1 LGASQ
6 DLRDFMT
13 LPILP
18 KRSFPRAWY
27 AVYTASRAEKKVK
40 ERFDQ
45 QSIENY
51 LPLHIAVH
59 RWSDRKKWVETP
71 LIRGYIFVYVTSQQ
85 YLQITNTF
93 GVIAFLREGGKP
105 APIPARQ
112 IEALRL
118 MNDGT
123 EGTVEIS
130 TENIPKGAY
139 VRVIHGKL
147 TGLEGELVE
156 YKGKNKVLIRID
168 HLGCALT
175 DVSSSCIERYSR
187 RK

>member
-1 LGASQ
+1 
-6 DLRDFMT
+6 MT
-13 LPILP
+13 LPVLP
-18 KRSFPRAWY
+18 KPAPPKKAWY

-40 ERFDQ
+40 ERLDQ
-45 QSIENY
+45 QAIDNY
-51 LPLHIAVH
+51 LPLQVSIH
-59 RWSDRKKWVETP
+59 RWSDRKKWVEVP
-71 LIRGYIFVYVTSQQ
+71 LMRGYIFVHVTLQQ
-85 YLQITNTF
+85 HQQVCNTF
-93 GVIAFLREGGKP
+93 GVITFLREEGRP

-118 MNDGT
+118 MNDGADSD
-123 EGTVEIS
+123 VEIS

-187 RK
+187 KK